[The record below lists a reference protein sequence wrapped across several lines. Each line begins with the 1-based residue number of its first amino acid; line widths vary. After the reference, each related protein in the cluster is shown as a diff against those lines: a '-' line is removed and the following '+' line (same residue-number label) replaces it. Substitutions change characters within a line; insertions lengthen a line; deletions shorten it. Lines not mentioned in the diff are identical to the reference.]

1 MADAISSWRPFIC
14 RESYAKQ
21 HYLCKDFLSGFHNN
35 QITRAHVEAVAGVGG
50 PGQILKRS
58 KKTYN
63 PYILI
68 VPSDFGRID
77 PVELYP

>member
-1 MADAISSWRPFIC
+1 MQNSTTFVRI
-14 RESYAKQ
+14 
-21 HYLCKDFLSGFHNN
+21 FLSAFRNN

-50 PGQILKRS
+50 SGQILKRS

-63 PYILI
+63 PYILT